1 MSLARPASSVCKAS
15 GAPSPPETGRGRTR
29 AAASGGRHSPR
40 APHTRPGSCI
50 FNPRCHRRKGSV
62 SVLQM
67 RKLRHEAVGTLFQ
80 SQCMESRNPKPSS
93 LTSSRPPQGPCRS
106 ESVAGGS
113 GNPREPPG
121 APGNPRPSHAHACA
135 ARQARPG
142 SPASVHGPDPRP
154 APPDL
159 RLPART
165 DRRAVTLVGGEG
177 GLAGGNLAR
186 LRRAAPCSLPKRRL
200 CPQ

>member
-1 MSLARPASSVCKAS
+1 MSLAWPASSVCKAS

-29 AAASGGRHSPR
+29 AAAAGSRHSPR
-40 APHTRPGSCI
+40 GPHTRPGSCI
-50 FNPRCHRRKGSV
+50 FNPRCHRRKGSA

-67 RKLRHEAVGTLFQ
+67 RKLRHKAVGTLFR

-93 LTSSRPPQGPCRS
+93 LTTSRPPKDRAGRSSSREGP
-106 ESVAGGS
+106 G
-113 GNPREPPG
+113 PR
-121 APGNPRPSHAHACA
+121 GNPRPSHAHACA
-135 ARQARPG
+135 ARQTRPG

-186 LRRAAPCSLPKRRL
+186 LRRAAPCSLRKRRL